1 MYKKVVWA
9 TDGSDAADDA
19 LVHARAIA
27 RESGGELLAIHCD
40 EYTLPGKGGG
50 SFSVSANEDQL
61 KTKIRRQVE
70 EMSDDGIAAKVEFV
84 RRPAGGAA
92 HAIADYAQA
101 EHADLIV
108 AGTRG
113 HTPLVGLVLGS
124 VTNRLLHIAPCP
136 VLAVR
141 PAKGR

>member
-19 LVHARAIA
+19 LVHARTLAQ
-27 RESGGELLAIHCD
+27 ESSGELLAIHCD

-50 SFSVSANEDQL
+50 SFSVSANEEEL
-61 KTKIRRQVE
+61 EAKIERQVKE
-70 EMSDDGIAAKVEFV
+70 LSGDGISATVEFV

-101 EHADLIV
+101 EQADLIV

-113 HTPLVGLVLGS
+113 HTPLVGVVLGS
-124 VTNRLLHIAPCP
+124 VTARLLHIAPCP
-136 VLAVR
+136 ILAVR
-141 PAKGR
+141 PAKGH

>member
-1 MYKKVVWA
+1 MYQKVVWA
-9 TDGSDAADDA
+9 TDGSAAADDA
-19 LVHARAIA
+19 LVHARALA
-27 RESGGELLAIHCD
+27 HESGGELLAIHCD

-50 SFSVSANEDQL
+50 SYSMSANEKEL
-61 KTKIRRQVE
+61 EAKIEHQVQE
-70 EMSDDGIAAKVEFV
+70 LSGDGITASFRCV

-141 PAKGR
+141 PAEGH

>member
-19 LVHARAIA
+19 LVHARALA
-27 RESGGELLAIHCD
+27 QESHGELLAIHCD

-50 SFSVSANEDQL
+50 SFSVNANEGEL
-61 KTKIRRQVE
+61 EAKIERQVKE
-70 EMSDDGIAAKVEFV
+70 LSGDGVSAKVEFV

-101 EHADLIV
+101 EQADLIV

-113 HTPLVGLVLGS
+113 HTPLVGLMVGS

-141 PAKGR
+141 PAKAH

>member
-1 MYKKVVWA
+1 MFKKVVWA

-19 LVHARAIA
+19 LVHARRLAQ
-27 RESGGELLAIHCD
+27 ESGGELLAIHCD

-50 SFSVSANEDQL
+50 SFSVSANEEEL
-61 KTKIRRQVE
+61 EAKIERQVKE
-70 EMSDDGIAAKVEFV
+70 LSGDGISATVEFV

-92 HAIADYAQA
+92 HAIAEYAEVKQ
-101 EHADLIV
+101 ADLIV

-113 HTPLVGLVLGS
+113 HTVLVGLLLGS
-124 VTNRLLHIAPCP
+124 VTNRLLHVAPCP

-141 PAKGR
+141 PAKGH